1 MSMAIIWDLLLG
13 LCLIAV
19 IWNCWRQGFVS
30 ALLSLIGVVAGYVGA
45 AILSAPISR
54 WIYEALLR
62 ENLISGVAQQLPEQV
77 GGFSP
82 ESAEQ
87 LSQLAQLGDEALEA
101 IHEALEQVGITQMP
115 LGGGES
121 LADSAQKVLDT
132 LAAGGSTLAEA
143 VVDTVMAPVILFLIQ
158 AVCFLVIFSIISLVF
173 RFLVSLGRGVN
184 HIPVVGQLNQLLG
197 LGVGVVKAAI
207 EGYIAVLLLMLIV
220 GLTKG
225 SLDFLNYQVLE
236 DTVLIRWI
244 AGWPLPF

>member
-1 MSMAIIWDLLLG
+1 MESMAIIWDLLLG

-87 LSQLAQLGDEALEA
+87 LS
-101 IHEALEQVGITQMP
+101 P
-115 LGGGES
+115 
-121 LADSAQKVLDT
+121 
-132 LAAGGSTLAEA
+132 AGTA
-143 VVDTVMAPVILFLIQ
+143 
-158 AVCFLVIFSIISLVF
+158 
-173 RFLVSLGRGVN
+173 GR
-184 HIPVVGQLNQLLG
+184 
-197 LGVGVVKAAI
+197 
-207 EGYIAVLLLMLIV
+207 
-220 GLTKG
+220 
-225 SLDFLNYQVLE
+225 
-236 DTVLIRWI
+236 
-244 AGWPLPF
+244 

>member
-1 MSMAIIWDLLLG
+1 MNMAIVWDLLLG

-19 IWNCWRQGFVS
+19 IWNCWRQGLVS
-30 ALLSLIGVVAGYVGA
+30 ALLSLIGVVAGYLGA
-45 AILSAPISR
+45 AVLSNPVSH
-54 WIYEALLR
+54 WIYETLLR
-62 ENLISGVAQQLPEQV
+62 DGLIAGVAQRLPEQV
-77 GGFSP
+77 GGVSP

-87 LSQLAQLGDEALEA
+87 LTQLAQLGDEALEA
-101 IHEALEQVGITQMP
+101 IHHALEEVGITQMP
-115 LGGGES
+115 LGGGDT

-132 LAAGGSTLAEA
+132 LAAGGSTMAEA
-143 VVDTVMAPVILFLIQ
+143 VVDAAVGPVVLFLVQ
-158 AVCFLVIFSIISLVF
+158 AVCFLVLFSLISLIF
-173 RFLVSLGRGVN
+173 RFLISLGRGVN
-184 HIPVVGQLNQLLG
+184 HIPLVGQLNQLLG

>member
-1 MSMAIIWDLLLG
+1 
-13 LCLIAV
+13 
-19 IWNCWRQGFVS
+19 
-30 ALLSLIGVVAGYVGA
+30 
-45 AILSAPISR
+45 
-54 WIYEALLR
+54 
-62 ENLISGVAQQLPEQV
+62 
-77 GGFSP
+77 
-82 ESAEQ
+82 
-87 LSQLAQLGDEALEA
+87 
-101 IHEALEQVGITQMP
+101 MP
-115 LGGGES
+115 LGAARAWPIPAE
-121 LADSAQKVLDT
+121 KVLDT
-132 LAAGGSTLAEA
+132 PGGGRLHPGGSSGGYGNGSGH
-143 VVDTVMAPVILFLIQ
+143 TVSHPGGL
-158 AVCFLVIFSIISLVF
+158 FLVIFSIISLVF

>member
-1 MSMAIIWDLLLG
+1 MEAAQKKSNLMTEGSIGKQIFFFSVPLILGNLL
-13 LCLIAV
+13 
-19 IWNCWRQGFVS
+19 
-30 ALLSLIGVVAGYVGA
+30 
-45 AILSAPISR
+45 
-54 WIYEALLR
+54 
-62 ENLISGVAQQLPEQV
+62 QQLYN
-77 GGFSP
+77 
-82 ESAEQ
+82 
-87 LSQLAQLGDEALEA
+87 
-101 IHEALEQVGITQMP
+101 T
-115 LGGGES
+115 
-121 LADSAQKVLDT
+121 ADSIIVGNFVGSNA